1 MKQKTRRRLQ
11 NISVIA
17 LIALGLGWVTVKF
30 IGFGSSTYTDNAQV
44 YQRLVPVDSRVSG
57 FVREVRFDD
66 YSPVHRGDTLAIIED
81 ADYRLQLAQAQ
92 ANLHNALSGKDVA
105 DAAVSTATNDISV
118 TEAAVAEVKVMMENA
133 RKQRDRY
140 AALLAQEA
148 VTQQQYDQIETD
160 YLALKAKYDMLSRQK
175 GSNTTIARQQSHR
188 VGQNDAAIEVARAAV
203 ALAELNLSYTVIIAP
218 CDGFASRRDIQPG
231 QLVQP
236 GQRLLSI
243 VDTSKTWVI
252 ANYKET
258 QTARMSIGDSVDIS
272 VDAADGITYRG
283 VIESIANATGAKYS
297 PMPQDNSTGNFVKV
311 EQRIP
316 VKIRI
321 SERTPAE
328 DMRRLRSG
336 MNVECNVIR

>member
-11 NISVIA
+11 NAGVIA
-17 LIALGLGWVTVKF
+17 LIALGLGWVAVKF

-44 YQRLVPVDSRVSG
+44 YRRLVPVDSRIRG

-66 YSPVHRGDTLAIIED
+66 YARVHKGDTLAIIED

-92 ANLHNALSGKDVA
+92 ANLHNALAGKDVA
-105 DAAVSTATNDISV
+105 DAAVSTATNDIHV
-118 TEAAVAEVKVMMENA
+118 TEAAIAEVRVTMGNA

-140 AALLAQEA
+140 AALLRQEA
-148 VTQQQYDQIETD
+148 VTQQQYDQVETD
-160 YLALKAKYDMLSRQK
+160 YLALKAKYDMLTRQK
-175 GSNTTIARQQSHR
+175 GSTMAIASQQTHR

-203 ALAELNLSYTVIIAP
+203 ALAELNLSYTVITAP
-218 CDGFASRRDIQPG
+218 CDGYASRRDIQPG

-236 GQRLLSI
+236 GQTLLSV

-258 QTARMSIGDSVDIS
+258 QVGRMAVGDSVDIS
-272 VDAADGITYRG
+272 VDAVSGVIYRG
-283 VIESIANATGAKYS
+283 VIESISNATGAKYS

-321 SERTPAE
+321 SSKTPAA
-328 DMRRLRSG
+328 DIGRLRTG
-336 MNVECNVIR
+336 MNVECKVTR

>member
-11 NISVIA
+11 NIGVIA
-17 LIALGLGWVTVKF
+17 LIALGLGWVVVKF
-30 IGFGSSTYTDNAQV
+30 IGFASSTYTDNAQV

-66 YSPVHRGDTLAIIED
+66 YTPVHRGDTLAIIED

-105 DAAVSTATNDISV
+105 DAAVSTATNDIHV
-118 TEAAVAEVKVMMENA
+118 TEAAVAEVKVMMDNA

-140 AALLAQEA
+140 AALLTQEA

-175 GSNTTIARQQSHR
+175 SSNTTIARQQTHR
-188 VGQNDAAIEVARAAV
+188 LGQNDAAIEVARAAV

-218 CDGFASRRDIQPG
+218 CDGYTSRRDIQPG

-258 QTARMSIGDSVDIS
+258 QTARMNIGDSVDIS
-272 VDAADGITYRG
+272 VDAADGTTYRG
-283 VIESIANATGAKYS
+283 VIESISNATGAKYS

-321 SERTPAE
+321 SQQTPAE
-328 DMRRLRSG
+328 DIRRLRSG

>member
-11 NISVIA
+11 NAGVIA
-17 LIALGLGWVTVKF
+17 LIGLGLGWVAAKF
-30 IGFGSSTYTDNAQV
+30 IGFSSSTYTDNAQV
-44 YQRLVPVDSRVSG
+44 YRRIVPVDSRVRG
-57 FVREVRFDD
+57 FVREVRFND
-66 YSPVHRGDTLAIIED
+66 YAHVHKGDTLIVIED
-81 ADYRLQLAQAQ
+81 ADYRLQLAQAR
-92 ANLHNALSGKDVA
+92 ANLHNALSGRDVA
-105 DAAVSTATNDISV
+105 DAAVSTATNDIHV
-118 TEAAVAEVKVMMENA
+118 TEAAIAEVRVMMDNA

-140 AALLAQEA
+140 AALLRQEA

-160 YLALKAKYDMLSRQK
+160 YLALKAKFDMLTRQR
-175 GSNTTIARQQSHR
+175 GSTATIASQQTHR

-203 ALAELNLSYTVIIAP
+203 ALAELNLSYTVVIAP
-218 CDGFASRRDIQPG
+218 CDGYASRRDIQPG

-236 GQRLLSI
+236 GQTLLSV

-258 QTARMSIGDSVDIS
+258 QVGRMVVGDSVNIS
-272 VDAADGITYRG
+272 VDAVSGIVYRG
-283 VIESIANATGAKYS
+283 VIESISNATGAKYS

-321 SERTPAE
+321 SSKVA
-328 DMRRLRSG
+328 DIDRLRTG
-336 MNVECNVIR
+336 MNVECKVLH

>member
-11 NISVIA
+11 NIGVIA
-17 LIALGLGWVTVKF
+17 LIALGLGWVVVKF

-66 YSPVHRGDTLAIIED
+66 YTPVHRGDTLAIIED

-105 DAAVSTATNDISV
+105 DAAVSTATNDIRV

-175 GSNTTIARQQSHR
+175 GSNTTIARQQTHR

-218 CDGFASRRDIQPG
+218 CDGYTSRRDIQPG

-258 QTARMSIGDSVDIS
+258 QTARMNIGDSVDIS
-272 VDAADGITYRG
+272 VDAVGGVTYRG
-283 VIESIANATGAKYS
+283 VIESISNATGAKYS

-321 SERTPAE
+321 TEQTPAE
-328 DMRRLRSG
+328 DIRRLRSG
-336 MNVECNVIR
+336 MNVECNVLR